1 MHLRSLVLTL
11 VLTALTLVGAAG
23 ADAQKGGPATVLNGG
38 RGVVSPDGDVRYV
51 ALTTGQHTIVSFARI
66 PGGHVM
72 RWRQLRPSF
81 GIPQVS
87 LDGTTDGI
95 SRDGR
100 TLVLATPAGAG
111 SPARNAT
118 TQFALVDTK
127 TMRLRR
133 VTLPGLWSYDAISPD
148 GSVLYLIQYTELGRS
163 ISYRV
168 RAYDLAAR
176 RLLARPI
183 VDSEIGE
190 RLMRGWA
197 VTRSTSSDGRWAY
210 TLYARAKNAPFVH
223 ALDTARRQAYCIDLP
238 LDLKRPQ
245 QMALRLALRSDRMLE
260 VRQGR
265 ETVAA
270 VDTRSFVVHTH

>member
-1 MHLRSLVLTL
+1 MRFRSLVLTL
-11 VLTALTLVGAAG
+11 VLIALTLVGAAG

-51 ALTTGQHTIVSFARI
+51 ALTTGQHTIVSFVRI
-66 PGGHVM
+66 PGGHVTH
-72 RWRQLRPSF
+72 WRQLRGYF

-111 SPARNAT
+111 EPAGTAT
-118 TQFALVDTK
+118 TQFALIDTE

-133 VTLPGLWSYDAISPD
+133 VTLPGLWSYDAIAPD

-183 VDSEIGE
+183 VDAEIGE

-197 VTRSTSSDGRWAY
+197 VTRRTSSDGRWAY
-210 TLYARAKNAPFVH
+210 TLYARAKKEPFVH
-223 ALDTARRQAYCIDLP
+223 ALDTVRRQAYCIDLP
-238 LDLKRPQ
+238 LDLKRSE
-245 QMALRLALRSDRMLE
+245 QMALRLALRADRMLE

-265 ETVAA
+265 DTVAA
-270 VDTRSFVVHTH
+270 VDTRTFAVHGH

>member
-66 PGGHVM
+66 PGGHVTH
-72 RWRQLRPSF
+72 WRQLRGYF

-111 SPARNAT
+111 APAGTAT
-118 TQFALVDTK
+118 TQFALIDTETLK
-127 TMRLRR
+127 LRR

-210 TLYARAKNAPFVH
+210 TLYARAKAEPFVH
-223 ALDTARRQAYCIDLP
+223 ALDTVRRQAYCIDLP
-238 LDLKRPQ
+238 LDLKRPE
-245 QMALRLALRSDRMLE
+245 QMALRLALRSNRMLE
-260 VRQGR
+260 VRRGR
-265 ETVAA
+265 DTVAA
-270 VDTRSFVVHTH
+270 VDTRTFAVHGH